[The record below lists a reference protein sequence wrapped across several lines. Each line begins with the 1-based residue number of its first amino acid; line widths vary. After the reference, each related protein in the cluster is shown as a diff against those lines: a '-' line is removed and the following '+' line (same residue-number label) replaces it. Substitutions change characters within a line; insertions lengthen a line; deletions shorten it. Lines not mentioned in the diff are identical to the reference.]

1 MNVGERIR
9 SHRLARKMRIVD
21 LAQMVGVSASYIS
34 QVERALVHPSV
45 GSLQKIASALG
56 LHVADF
62 FTEGNGHQADRPARE
77 ASDSQPRVVRANQR
91 KGMIYAGSNVVYQL
105 LSPDLKGS
113 IEFLMI
119 KGPPGSGSGDTDF
132 QHEGEECGVVL
143 QGRMAYKVGD
153 TTIILESGDSIYFR
167 SNLPHRWWNA
177 GDEEVVAV
185 WAVTPP
191 SF

>member
-1 MNVGERIR
+1 
-9 SHRLARKMRIVD
+9 MRIVD
-21 LAQMVGVSASYIS
+21 LAELVGVSPSYIS

-45 GSLQKIASALG
+45 GSLQKIACALG

-62 FTEGNGHQADRPARE
+62 FTEEDGHQAASAQRE
-77 ASDSQPRVVRANQR
+77 PSDTQPRVVRAGQR

-105 LSPDLKGS
+105 LSPDLRGN

-119 KGPPGSGSGDTDF
+119 KGPPGSSSGDTNF
-132 QHEGEECGVVL
+132 QHEGEECGIVL
-143 QGRMAYKVGD
+143 QGRMTYRVGD
-153 TTIILESGDSIYFR
+153 TTVVLEPGDSIYFN
-167 SNLPHRWWNA
+167 SKLPHRWWNA
-177 GDEEVVAV
+177 GDEDLVAV